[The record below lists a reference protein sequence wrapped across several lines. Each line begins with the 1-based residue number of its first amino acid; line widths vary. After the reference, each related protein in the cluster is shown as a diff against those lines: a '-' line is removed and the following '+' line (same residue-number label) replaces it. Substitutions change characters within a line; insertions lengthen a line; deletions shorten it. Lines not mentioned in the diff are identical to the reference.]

1 MKIPTNIKPK
11 LNILISYYRNLYSKT
26 DERFMSKNFVYDD
39 EGLEIC
45 TIYTL
50 SRIEHNKTNS
60 YDNIYY
66 SLLDNLHTSYVNAP
80 KVDKII
86 HTVNLSLLKLAERNH
101 SKLIIDRISKTIN
114 TLLPYLNYII
124 YKEQAEIYQILLD
137 YYQDYKFNT
146 QLIDKYNKLFEIVD
160 EPLKPIL
167 IEIISIYYTRITL
180 NANKAIDTLIL
191 SKYCTTQSIITD
203 YLKLLLSFRL
213 YKLPSEKEIAKKLI
227 KRCEKE
233 NNKYYLNKT
242 YNILASL
249 YTQQNPNLA
258 IHYLEIVISNFDLT
272 FNSKFEF
279 AIYLRNLGVLL
290 CMNKKYYEASQRLR
304 ELFEIYPESILTT
317 FYYFIISTENIYG
330 DINDIRKVL
339 NYTKKYSYMI
349 DNPIIYQIFKLFDY
363 KYNDN
368 HDTLL
373 NNIIYELFDLKDEIL
388 NIPPLM
394 DIIDNLLFSICKI
407 EKIYDSY
414 KLFANF
420 FISTQ

>member
-160 EPLKPIL
+160 EPLKPII
-167 IEIISIYYTRITL
+167 IEITVTCYTRVYL
-180 NANKAIDTLIL
+180 DADKALYALKLVPTCKI
-191 SKYCTTQSIITD
+191 QSIMVD
-203 YLKLLLSFRL
+203 YLLLALYFREYRLST
-213 YKLPSEKEIAKKLI
+213 EKEIAEKLI
-227 KRCEKE
+227 IRCEQE
-233 NNKYYLNKT
+233 NNRIYLCKT

-249 YTQQNPNLA
+249 YTQQNP
-258 IHYLEIVISNFDLT
+258 D
-272 FNSKFEF
+272 F
-279 AIYLRNLGVLL
+279 AIALLQKAIDKFDTNDLNHNLSIYKRNLGILSCMNNYHKISIECFKSLEIIDYSMILLAFPYYIYSLEKENHTSNIINIIEKLNICQENIKDKILICIFKIYKLKYGLSEATSLNSILCELKHLKSDLL
-290 CMNKKYYEASQRLR
+290 CVTPLLKIIE
-304 ELFEIYPESILTT
+304 FEIYEISINTNQ
-317 FYYFIISTENIYG
+317 FSMYEKFM
-330 DINDIRKVL
+330 K
-339 NYTKKYSYMI
+339 
-349 DNPIIYQIFKLFDY
+349 IF
-363 KYNDN
+363 
-368 HDTLL
+368 
-373 NNIIYELFDLKDEIL
+373 
-388 NIPPLM
+388 
-394 DIIDNLLFSICKI
+394 
-407 EKIYDSY
+407 
-414 KLFANF
+414 
-420 FISTQ
+420 Q

>member
-86 HTVNLSLLKLAERNH
+86 HTVNLSLLKLAEQNH

-160 EPLKPIL
+160 EPLKPII
-167 IEIISIYYTRITL
+167 IEITFICYTRIYL
-180 NANKAIDTLIL
+180 EADKSLKALCLIRNC
-191 SKYCTTQSIITD
+191 YCDSVISD
-203 YLKLLLSFRL
+203 YIYLLLYFRE
-213 YKLPSEKEIAKKLI
+213 YKLTNEKSLGKMLI
-227 KRCEKE
+227 KRCETE
-233 NNKYYLNKT
+233 NNKIYLCKT

-249 YTQQNPNLA
+249 YTQQNPKLA
-258 IHYLEIVISNFDLT
+258 ISFLQKAINNFNENDSNHNL
-272 FNSKFEF
+272 S
-279 AIYLRNLGVLL
+279 IYKRNLGILSCMNNYHKISIECFKSLEIIDYSMILLAFPYYIYSLEKENHTSSIINIIEKLNICQENIKDKILICIFKIYKLKYGLSEATSLNSILCELKHLKSDLL
-290 CMNKKYYEASQRLR
+290 CVTPLLKIIE
-304 ELFEIYPESILTT
+304 FEIYEISINTNQFSMYEKFMKT
-317 FYYFIISTENIYG
+317 F
-330 DINDIRKVL
+330 
-339 NYTKKYSYMI
+339 
-349 DNPIIYQIFKLFDY
+349 Q
-363 KYNDN
+363 
-368 HDTLL
+368 
-373 NNIIYELFDLKDEIL
+373 
-388 NIPPLM
+388 
-394 DIIDNLLFSICKI
+394 
-407 EKIYDSY
+407 
-414 KLFANF
+414 
-420 FISTQ
+420 